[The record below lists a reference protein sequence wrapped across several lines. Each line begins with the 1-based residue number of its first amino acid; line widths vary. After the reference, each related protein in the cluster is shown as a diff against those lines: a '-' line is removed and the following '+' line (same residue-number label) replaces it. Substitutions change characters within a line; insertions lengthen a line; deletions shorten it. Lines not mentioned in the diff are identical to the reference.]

1 MLATTR
7 SVMRYRP
14 TASFFALAFLLFLG
28 SPSGPLAAQAKAT
41 EGYVDAGNGVRLFY
55 RLVGTGRDT
64 LVIIHGGPGL
74 SFDYFGHELDPLA
87 SRGHALLFY
96 DQRGAGRSTLVHDS
110 AGLQA
115 QRFADDLEAVRR
127 HFKLQSLNT
136 LSHSWGPAVV
146 ALYAI
151 RHPERR
157 GRTILLDGIPIR
169 NSELEE
175 VFQQLDASRDTA
187 SRRRLKE
194 AEAAMRANPED
205 PAVCRA
211 YYAIWFHPFFIEP
224 GGPASRRLEA
234 CSGSGAALRNS
245 VENVD
250 RYTFPSLGDY
260 DWRRAMAQIQ
270 APTLVIHGD
279 KDVIPVETAREW
291 ATTMPNARLF
301 VMRGYG
307 HFPYMEAPEPFFT
320 AVDRFL
326 NGRWPKGA
334 EVVR

>member
-1 MLATTR
+1 
-7 SVMRYRP
+7 MRYRP
-14 TASFFALAFLLFLG
+14 SGLALLLLFLAFS
-28 SPSGPLAAQAKAT
+28 SPPLAAQTKGT
-41 EGYVDAGNGVRLFY
+41 EGYVDAGSGVRLFY
-55 RLVGTGRDT
+55 RLVGSGRDT
-64 LVIIHGGPGL
+64 LVIIHGGPGM
-74 SFDYFGHELDPLA
+74 SFEYFGHELDPLA

-115 QRFADDLEAVRR
+115 PRFADDLEAVRR
-127 HFKLQSLNT
+127 HFKLKSLNT

-146 ALYAI
+146 ALYATS
-151 RHPERR
+151 HPERL
-157 GRTILLDGIPIR
+157 GRTILLDGIPLR
-169 NSELEE
+169 MSELEE
-175 VFQQLDASRDTA
+175 AFQQLDASRDTA
-187 SRRRLKE
+187 SRRRLEE

-205 PAVCRA
+205 PAACRA
-211 YYAIWFHPFFIEP
+211 YNAIWFHPFFIEP

-250 RYTFPSLGDY
+250 RYTFPSLGAY
-260 DWRRAMAQIQ
+260 DWRRAMAQVQ

-279 KDVIPVETAREW
+279 KDFIPVETAREW

-320 AVDRFL
+320 AVDEFL
-326 NGRWPKGA
+326 NGRWPQGA

>member
-1 MLATTR
+1 
-7 SVMRYRP
+7 MRYRP
-14 TASFFALAFLLFLG
+14 TPGVSALAFLLFLG
-28 SPSGPLAAQAKAT
+28 SPSRPLAAQAKAT

-115 QRFADDLEAVRR
+115 PRFADDLEAVRR
-127 HFKLQSLNT
+127 YFKLKSLNT

-146 ALYAI
+146 ALYAT
-151 RHPERR
+151 RHPEML
-157 GRTILLDGIPIR
+157 GRTILLDGIPLR
-169 NSELEE
+169 MSELEE
-175 VFQQLDASRDTA
+175 AFQQLDASRDTA
-187 SRRRLKE
+187 SRRRLEK

-205 PAVCRA
+205 LVVCRA

-260 DWRRAMAQIQ
+260 DWRRTMAKVQ

-279 KDVIPVETAREW
+279 KDFIPVATAREW
-291 ATTMPNARLF
+291 ATTIPNARLF

-326 NGRWPKGA
+326 NGRWPEGA

>member
-1 MLATTR
+1 MPYRRSASALLLSFLA
-7 SVMRYRP
+7 V
-14 TASFFALAFLLFLG
+14 AAL
-28 SPSGPLAAQAKAT
+28 PLVAQTKVS
-41 EGYVDAGNGVRLFY
+41 EGYVDAGDGVRLFY
-55 RLVGTGRDT
+55 RLLGPGRDT

-74 SFDYFGHELDPLA
+74 SFEYFGHELDPLA

-115 QRFADDLEAVRR
+115 PRFADDLEAVRR
-127 HFKLQSLNT
+127 HFKLESLNT

-146 ALYAI
+146 ALYATS
-151 RHPERR
+151 RRERL
-157 GRTILLDGIPIR
+157 GRTILLDAIPLR
-169 NSELEE
+169 MSELQEA
-175 VFQQLDASRDTA
+175 FRQLAAGRDSA
-187 SRRRLKE
+187 SRRRLEE

-205 PAVCRA
+205 RAACRR
-211 YYAIWFHPFFIEP
+211 YHAIWFGPFFIQP

-245 VENVD
+245 AENVD

-260 DWRRAMAQIQ
+260 DWRRDMARVRS
-270 APTLVIHGD
+270 PTLVMHGD
-279 KDVIPVETAREW
+279 KDFIPVATAREW
-291 ATTMPNARLF
+291 AATMPDARLF

-307 HFPYMEAPEPFFT
+307 HFPYMEAPEPFFA

-326 NGRWPKGA
+326 NGGWPQGA
-334 EVVR
+334 EVVH

>member
-1 MLATTR
+1 
-7 SVMRYRP
+7 MRCRP
-14 TASFFALAFLLFLG
+14 TASFTALAFLLLLG
-28 SPSGPLAAQAKAT
+28 SPSRPLAGQT
-41 EGYVDAGNGVRLFY
+41 RSIEGFVDAGKGVRLFY
-55 RLVGTGRDT
+55 RLIGTGRDT
-64 LVIIHGGPGL
+64 LVIVHGGPGL

-115 QRFADDLEAVRR
+115 PRFADDLEAVRR
-127 HFKLQSLNT
+127 HFKLKSLNT

-146 ALYAI
+146 ALYATHH
-151 RHPERR
+151 RERL

-169 NSELEE
+169 MSELDEA
-175 VFQQLDASRDTA
+175 FQQLDASRDTA
-187 SRRRLKE
+187 SRRRLEE
-194 AEAAMRANPED
+194 AEAAMRARPED
-205 PAVCRA
+205 PAACRA
-211 YYAIWFHPFFIEP
+211 YHAIWFYPFFIEP
-224 GGPASRRLEA
+224 GGPASRRLDA

-250 RYTFPSLGDY
+250 RFVVPSLGNY
-260 DWRRAMAQIQ
+260 DFRQVMSRVE
-270 APTLVIHGD
+270 APVLVIHGD
-279 KDVIPVETAREW
+279 KDVIPVATAREW

-320 AVDRFL
+320 AVDEFL
-326 NGRWPKGA
+326 NGRWPDGEPANK
-334 EVVR
+334 